1 DRNDPRRVEFDKAL
15 QSTDPGVRRAVIKQA
30 MEIAY
35 DASDERYTRLRDFRN
50 IIVLTAMLITLF
62 AGGLLLAVV
71 LAPDAIPLCFTPNA
85 SNAAPADQTAAQV
98 CPSGERT
105 TPSPGDVLIVAGLGA
120 LGGGLAALFS
130 IRNLRRRR
138 TPLRRSSR
146 AWTHPHGPDRPRP
159 ATEAQT
165 ASTCMIHRWVDLLP
179 P

>member
-71 LAPDAIPLCFTPNA
+71 SAPDAIPLCFTPNA
-85 SNAAPADQTAAQV
+85 SNAAPADQTAAQA

-105 TPSPGDVLIVAGLGA
+105 TPSPGDVLIVAGLRA
-120 LGGGLAALFS
+120 LGAGLAALFS
-130 IRNLRRRR
+130 IRNLRGTS
-138 TPLRRSSR
+138 TPYS
-146 AWTHPHGPDRPRP
+146 
-159 ATEAQT
+159 
-165 ASTCMIHRWVDLLP
+165 LP
-179 P
+179 VALAVLKVPSGAP